1 MTDEGYLAPRL
12 YIDNDSDMGYY
23 ASLVEETQGDI
34 GYYVSIGS
42 VKSNPETVIIVP
54 PDEPEEEII
63 AYKYTFSFTG
73 VVYLAS
79 TLAVNA
85 HVYSDAGLNQDIGT
99 ITFYGTFTADKYSI
113 TNNSGFSTFYVPS
126 GTTLKAGTKLY
137 SNAACTNQIGT
148 IGTKGTETT
157 AASYKYKVVSSIA
170 NIMGNNL
177 YHFKDGVIFYTK
189 QKLPTSAKSDL
200 SIAIYS
206 DSACTKRNGL
216 AITYGGGAS
225 TGRTLVKATVT
236 ACVNDTPMYKIQ
248 LNTNA
253 GNYGS
258 FSQCSYQSKISGT
271 TSTYYTI
278 SGSSNKCTVTKTGT
292 ASATVVRV
300 NNGSNETFTYNG
312 ITT

>member
-148 IGTKGTETT
+148 IGTKETETT
-157 AASYKYKVVSSIA
+157 ITAYKYKVATWETLWGLKAGQV
-170 NIMGNNL
+170 
-177 YHFKDGVIFYTK
+177 FYTK
-189 QKLPTSAKSDL
+189 KKVTTSVSSSN
-200 SIAIYS
+200 SIQIYT
-206 DSACTKRNGL
+206 DSACTKKGPFKTGTDGRGSSSDVKIV
-216 AITYGGGAS
+216 AYSGGEYA
-225 TGRTLVKATVT
+225 VT
-236 ACVNDTPMYKIQ
+236 AVMGG
-248 LNTNA
+248 NTNL
-253 GNYGS
+253 GTNT
-258 FSQCSYQSKISGT
+258 FTSQGTIS
-271 TSTYYTI
+271 TSTTYYTI
-278 SGSSNKCTVTKTGT
+278 SGSSKKCTITKTGT
-292 ASATVVRV
+292 GSATVVRV

>member
-1 MTDEGYLAPRL
+1 MADDGYLAPRL
-12 YIDNDSDMGYY
+12 YIDNDSEMGYY

-34 GYYVSIGS
+34 GYYVSVGS

-54 PDEPEEEII
+54 PSEPEEEII

-99 ITFYGTFTADKYSI
+99 VTFYGTFTADKYSI
-113 TNNSGFSTFYVPS
+113 TNNSSFSTFYVPS

-157 AASYKYKVVSSIA
+157 ITAYKYKVA
-170 NIMGNNL
+170 TWETLWGL
-177 YHFKDGVIFYTK
+177 TAGQIFYTTEK
-189 QKLPTSAKSDL
+189 VTTSVNNL
-200 SIAIYS
+200 QIYTN
-206 DSACTKRNGL
+206 SACTKKGPFKTGTDGRGSSSDVKIL
-216 AITYGGGAS
+216 TYSGGEY
-225 TGRTLVKATVT
+225 VVT
-236 ACVNDTPMYKIQ
+236 AVMGGRANIGT
-248 LNTNA
+248 NT
-253 GNYGS
+253 
-258 FSQCSYQSKISGT
+258 FSSQGTIGT

-278 SGSSNKCTVTKTGT
+278 SGSNKKCTITKTGT

>member
-1 MTDEGYLAPRL
+1 MADEGYLAPRL

-34 GYYVSIGS
+34 GYYVSVGS
-42 VKSNPETVIIVP
+42 VKANPNTVIIVP
-54 PDEPEEEII
+54 PSEPEEEII

-137 SNAACTNQIGT
+137 SNVACTNQIGT

-157 AASYKYKVVSSIA
+157 VTAYKYTVSA
-170 NIMGNNL
+170 W
-177 YHFKDGVIFYTK
+177 GVLWGLTEGQTFYTEKKITTSVSNLQIYKNSALTK
-189 QKLPTSAKSDL
+189 QGNFKIGTDGRDTATSVK
-200 SIAIYS
+200 IVVYS
-206 DSACTKRNGL
+206 DGWYVVYPVT
-216 AITYGGGAS
+216 S
-225 TGRTLVKATVT
+225 TGTRMGTNKFSLQ
-236 ACVNDTPMYKIQ
+236 DTI
-248 LNTNA
+248 
-253 GNYGS
+253 
-258 FSQCSYQSKISGT
+258 GT

-278 SGSSNKCTVTKTGT
+278 SGSSKKCTITKTGT
-292 ASATVVRV
+292 ASVTVVRV